1 MSTADIRE
9 APAAVRPLADRVAE
23 LDWYHT
29 FDLPGGVV
37 TPGYFDLRNVPAQLP
52 FPASLVGKRCL
63 DAASAD
69 GFFAFEMARRGG
81 DVVSVDLADTA
92 LQDWQ
97 GPPGVNEFRRQG
109 SGRARRAFEVVR
121 EALALDVER
130 VSLSVYDICPELLG
144 TFDYVFMGNVMLHLA
159 DPGRAAR
166 ALRSVTRPAG
176 EFLSF
181 EAVTLFLSLVAPD
194 SPLAQLW
201 EDDEPR
207 WWTPNM
213 AAHRRLVESGGFEVI
228 EQGGP
233 WIFQRLGEFI
243 PRWPKTRPSGWRD
256 LIFWLWV
263 RRVGTASSWT
273 RARVRQLADEISEA

>member
-1 MSTADIRE
+1 MTTADTRE
-9 APAAVRPLADRVAE
+9 APASEVPLASRVAA

-29 FDLPGGVV
+29 FELPGGVI
-37 TPGYFDLRNVPAQLP
+37 TPGYFDLRSVPQRLP
-52 FPASLVGKRCL
+52 FPESLAGKRCL

-81 DVVSVDLADTA
+81 QVVSVDLADTT

-97 GPPGVNEFRRQG
+97 GPAGVSDFRRQG
-109 SGRARRAFEVVR
+109 SGRARRAFELIR
-121 EALALDVER
+121 EVLGLDVER
-130 VSLSVYDICPELLG
+130 VDLSVYDICPELLG

-166 ALRSVTRPAG
+166 ALRSVTRPDG

-181 EAVTLFLSLVAPD
+181 EAVTLFLSLVAPG

-201 EDDEPR
+201 EEDEPR

-213 AAHRRLVESGGFEVI
+213 AAHRRLVESGGFEII

-233 WIFQRLGEFI
+233 WIFQRLGAHI
-243 PRWPKTRPSGWRD
+243 PKWPKTRPHGWRD
-256 LIFWLWV
+256 LLFWLWV

-273 RARVRQLADEISEA
+273 RARVRELPDEIVES